1 MLTIRLRCPGQP
13 VSAKNHQAAT
23 LARGKGGR
31 LVPVVRPG
39 KAITSWYD
47 RVVPVLARQFAQYQ
61 IPALSG
67 PLHITVHQ
75 VLENDPLAVGSP
87 DGDNVQSG
95 VWDAL
100 QKAGV
105 IENDRQFVA
114 WAGTRTHG
122 DPHVLVEIRRLAA

>member
-1 MLTIRLRCPGQP
+1 MIIRLVCPGQP
-13 VSAKNHQAAT
+13 ASAKNHQAAT

-31 LVPVVRPG
+31 LVPRIRPG

-47 RVVPVLARQFAQYQ
+47 RVVPVLKDQWAAYHL
-61 IPALSG
+61 PPLSG
-67 PLHITVHQ
+67 PLYITLHQ

-105 IENDRQFVA
+105 IENDRQFIA
-114 WAGTRTHG
+114 WAGTRSHG